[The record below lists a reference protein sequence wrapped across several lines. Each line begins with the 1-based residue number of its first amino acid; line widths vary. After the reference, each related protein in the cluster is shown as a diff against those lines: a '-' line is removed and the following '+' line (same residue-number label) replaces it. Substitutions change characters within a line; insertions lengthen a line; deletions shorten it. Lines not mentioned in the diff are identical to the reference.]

1 MSLKIYISH
10 IDLKYDTSSQILYL
24 SILIKILL
32 VFYPMICITSNNCG
46 ICHTLVP
53 AGEIKASESKPH
65 RNSGLPSAQ
74 HSQAH

>member
-32 VFYPMICITSNNCG
+32 VFYPMICITSNNCE

-53 AGEIKASESKPH
+53 VGEIKASESKPH
-65 RNSGLPSAQ
+65 RNSGLPSTQ